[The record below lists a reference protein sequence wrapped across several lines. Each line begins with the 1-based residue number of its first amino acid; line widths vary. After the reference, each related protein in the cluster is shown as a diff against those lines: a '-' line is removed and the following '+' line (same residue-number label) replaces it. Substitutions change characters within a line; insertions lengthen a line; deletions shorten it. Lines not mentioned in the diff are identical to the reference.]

1 MKALAVDLAVSKLS
15 VAAKNDGHTVSVQFD
30 IGMKQSETIL
40 PAIDYVLKSA
50 GLNKS
55 ELEYLALCSGPGS
68 FTGLRLCYA
77 ALKAISMAFNIPLY
91 GISTLDAFAEHYR
104 NLPFTIVS
112 CIDAKKDKFYAKIWE
127 DGKLSTEEG
136 DYEIPFIAEKLL
148 AAKNKIL
155 ICGSDAELLKQ
166 KVTEIHSSL
175 SEKDIYTVDF
185 SVNTTD
191 QLFKI
196 TEQMIKDGKNPLNE
210 YDGPVYLRASEAE
223 EKRTES

>member
-15 VAAKNDGHTVSVQFD
+15 VAAKNEEHTVSVQFD

-55 ELEYLALCSGPGS
+55 ELECLTLCSGPGS

-91 GISTLDAFAEHYR
+91 GISTLDAFAEHYKK
-104 NLPFTIVS
+104 LPFTIVS

-127 DGKLSTEEG
+127 DGKLSTGEG
-136 DYEIPFIAEKLL
+136 DYEIPFIADKLS
-148 AAKNKIL
+148 ASKKDIF
-155 ICGSDAELLKQ
+155 ICGADAELLKQ
-166 KVTEIHSSL
+166 KITEAKPSL
-175 SEKDIYTVDF
+175 SAKNIYTVDF
-185 SVNTTD
+185 TVNTTD

-196 TEQMIKDGKNPLNE
+196 TEQMIKEGKAPLNE

-223 EKRTES
+223 EKRAES

>member
-15 VAAKNDGHTVSVQFD
+15 VAAKNEEHTVSVQFD

-55 ELEYLALCSGPGS
+55 ELECLTLCSGPGS

-91 GISTLDAFAEHYR
+91 GVSTLDTFAEHYKK
-104 NLPFTIVS
+104 LPFTIVS

-127 DGKLSTEEG
+127 DGKLSTDEG
-136 DYEIPFIAEKLL
+136 DYEIPFIADKLS
-148 AAKNKIL
+148 ASKKDIF

-166 KVTEIHSSL
+166 KIEEAQPSL
-175 SEKDIYTVDF
+175 SEKNIYTVDF
-185 SVNTTD
+185 TVNTTD

-196 TEQMIKDGKNPLNE
+196 TEQMIKEGKAPLNE

-223 EKRTES
+223 EKRAES